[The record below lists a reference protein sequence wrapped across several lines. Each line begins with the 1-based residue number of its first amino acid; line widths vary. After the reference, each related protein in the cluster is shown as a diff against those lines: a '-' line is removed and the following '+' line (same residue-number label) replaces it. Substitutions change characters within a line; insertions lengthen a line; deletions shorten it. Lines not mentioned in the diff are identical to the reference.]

1 MGLLKSLDKFLD
13 ECREKFDYY
22 QQQAVVRCGSS
33 TYKCKSQRE
42 PKCERYLSDGDAS
55 DAVEGMTSQQTF
67 KVTTFYVIIDQLKN
81 TLVKRIEAYFLV
93 LQIFGVVLTGKIPEN
108 LGKWAPNVVW
118 LQNMAPKVCRK
129 TSEDH
134 FLGGHTA
141 KTVGKSCT
149 VTFLVNL
156 GKFGQI
162 SLAPLRICLLLHIC
176 VKRSTMGQQR
186 LDTLALLRIESNLLK
201 KLT

>member
-1 MGLLKSLDKFLD
+1 MSLLKSLDKFLD

-22 QQQAVVRCGSS
+22 EQQAVVRCGSS

-108 LGKWAPNVVW
+108 LGKWAPNVV
-118 LQNMAPKVCRK
+118 
-129 TSEDH
+129 
-134 FLGGHTA
+134 
-141 KTVGKSCT
+141 
-149 VTFLVNL
+149 
-156 GKFGQI
+156 
-162 SLAPLRICLLLHIC
+162 
-176 VKRSTMGQQR
+176 
-186 LDTLALLRIESNLLK
+186 
-201 KLT
+201 